1 MTDHH
6 RRRKATA
13 GEATAALGLAVG
25 AGLATF
31 YLVRTLLARDP
42 LPPPRPRDESP
53 GGRRVDADAGA
64 PSAPDVPT
72 GSGPEAA

>member
-1 MTDHH
+1 MTRHY
-6 RRRKATA
+6 RRR
-13 GEATAALGLAVG
+13 GLRLPEALAAAGLAVG

-42 LPPPRPRDESP
+42 LEPPGRGGNQADSP
-53 GGRRVDADAGA
+53 FRSSAD
-64 PSAPDVPT
+64 T